1 VEYLAKITIILF
13 FLTGILKTVSR
24 LVFSKLARSG
34 KFLRIRRIK
43 PKQPFGGGLS
53 AQGVQ

>member
-24 LVFSKLARSG
+24 LFFSKLARSG